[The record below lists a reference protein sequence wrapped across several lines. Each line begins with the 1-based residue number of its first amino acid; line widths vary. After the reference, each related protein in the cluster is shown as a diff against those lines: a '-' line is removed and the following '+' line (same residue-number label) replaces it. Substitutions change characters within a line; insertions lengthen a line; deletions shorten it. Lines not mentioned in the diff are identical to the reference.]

1 MQQRSASDTL
11 KLLKLTWRTWNQL
24 RFYFPKFS
32 KLSIFQVDWIIIK
45 TFSTAANSNFTW
57 DISWRLSQRLD
68 YFQTTLVVQQES
80 CINTNITKRWPW
92 HSRQI
97 YTLTYQFKLV
107 ALTKQSLFTEQY
119 IHLSKLWL
127 QNTKLFL
134 LEVLNNGAN
143 VYCQFGKWLSKKVS
157 TFIQY

>member
-1 MQQRSASDTL
+1 M
-11 KLLKLTWRTWNQL
+11 
-24 RFYFPKFS
+24 
-32 KLSIFQVDWIIIK
+32 SISQVDWIIIK

-68 YFQTTLVVQQES
+68 YFQTMLVVQQES

-143 VYCQFGKWLSKKVS
+143 VYCQFGKWPSKKVS
-157 TFIQY
+157 IFIQY